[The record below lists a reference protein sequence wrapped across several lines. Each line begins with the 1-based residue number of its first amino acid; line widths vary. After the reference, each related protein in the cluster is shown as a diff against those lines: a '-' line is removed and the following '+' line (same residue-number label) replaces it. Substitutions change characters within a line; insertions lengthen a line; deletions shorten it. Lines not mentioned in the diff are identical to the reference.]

1 VRVAGRRSAIERVR
15 RFPIAPYLY
24 LLPAFFML
32 AVFVYSSIFTGF
44 GYSFSKFRDFAPA
57 GFVGFRNYVDAFN
70 NDDFLNSI
78 KSTLMWVLMTATIPT
93 FAGLWLAILVYYQ
106 TRGRLVS
113 GVARTILF
121 MPMMMSAVAVGL
133 LWSLIYNPLLGLL
146 NQLLHLIELIP
157 AGTYVGFLE
166 NPNTAL
172 YEAFVPMVWQ
182 SAGFSMVIFSAALQ
196 GIPNDM
202 REAAV
207 LDGASKIKEI
217 WHIVLP
223 FIVPTIVSLVTV
235 NMISGFK
242 AFDLLNVLTHGGPAD
257 STMIVSLYM
266 YKQAFSA
273 WKYGY
278 SSAVAVVLF
287 MSILVSVLLFSL
299 AARGFVARSSK

>member
-1 VRVAGRRSAIERVR
+1 MLVA
-15 RFPIAPYLY
+15 
-24 LLPAFFML
+24 
-32 AVFVYSSIFTGF
+32 FVYYSILTGF

-57 GFVGFRNYVDAFN
+57 GFVGLQNYVDAFN
-70 NDDFLNSI
+70 NDDFINSI
-78 KSTLMWVLMTATIPT
+78 RSTLIWVLMTATIPT
-93 FAGLWLAILVYYQ
+93 FAGLLLAILVYYQ
-106 TRGRLVS
+106 TQGRVVS

-146 NQLLHLIELIP
+146 NQLLHLIKAIP
-157 AGTYVGFLE
+157 AGTYIGFLE
-166 NPNTAL
+166 NPTTAL

-196 GIPNDM
+196 GIPVDI

-207 LDGASKIKEI
+207 LDGASKLKEI
-217 WHIVLP
+217 RHIVIP
-223 FIVPTIVSLVTV
+223 FISPTIVSLVTV

-287 MSILVSVLLFSL
+287 ISILASVFLFSL
-299 AARGFVARSSK
+299 IARRLVARR

>member
-1 VRVAGRRSAIERVR
+1 
-15 RFPIAPYLY
+15 
-24 LLPAFFML
+24 ML
-32 AVFVYSSIFTGF
+32 FVFIYYSIVTGF

-57 GFVGFRNYVDAFN
+57 EFVGFQNYVAAFN
-70 NDDFLNSI
+70 NDDFINSI
-78 KSTLMWVLMTATIPT
+78 KSTLIWVLMTATIPT
-93 FAGLWLAILVYYQ
+93 FAGLLLAILVYYQ
-106 TRGRLVS
+106 TQGRVVS

-146 NQLLHLIELIP
+146 NQLLHSIQAIP

-172 YEAFVPMVWQ
+172 YEAFIPMVWQ

-196 GIPNDM
+196 GIPIDI

-217 WHIVLP
+217 WHIVIP
-223 FIVPTIVSLVTV
+223 FIAPTIVSLVTI

-287 MSILVSVLLFSL
+287 MSILVSVFLFSL
-299 AARGFVARSSK
+299 IAKKFAARR

>member
-1 VRVAGRRSAIERVR
+1 
-15 RFPIAPYLY
+15 
-24 LLPAFFML
+24 ML
-32 AVFVYSSIFTGF
+32 AVFVYSSILTGF
-44 GYSFSKFRDFAPA
+44 GYSFSKFKDFAPA

-78 KSTLMWVLMTATIPT
+78 KSTLIWVLMTATIPT

-196 GIPNDM
+196 GIPIDM

>member
-1 VRVAGRRSAIERVR
+1 
-15 RFPIAPYLY
+15 
-24 LLPAFFML
+24 ML
-32 AVFVYSSIFTGF
+32 FVFIYYSIVTGF

-57 GFVGFRNYVDAFN
+57 GFVGFQNYVDAFN
-70 NDDFLNSI
+70 NDDFINSI
-78 KSTLMWVLMTATIPT
+78 RSTLIWVLLTATIPT
-93 FAGLWLAILVYYQ
+93 FAGLLLAILVYYQ
-106 TRGRLVS
+106 TTGRVVS

-146 NQLLHLIELIP
+146 NQLLHLIGAIP

-166 NPNTAL
+166 NPKTAL

-196 GIPNDM
+196 GIPIDI

-207 LDGASKIKEI
+207 LDGASKAKEI
-217 WHIVLP
+217 RHVVIP

-287 MSILVSVLLFSL
+287 MSILVSVFLFSL
-299 AARGFVARSSK
+299 VAKRLLERSSK

>member
-1 VRVAGRRSAIERVR
+1 MAASPSTARVFRGFSIT
-15 RFPIAPYLY
+15 PYLY
-24 LLPAFFML
+24 LLPAVFML
-32 AVFVYSSIFTGF
+32 VAFVYYSILTGF

-57 GFVGFRNYVDAFN
+57 GFVGIQNYVDAFN
-70 NDDFLNSI
+70 NDDFINSI
-78 KSTLMWVLMTATIPT
+78 RSTLIWVLMTATIPT
-93 FAGLWLAILVYYQ
+93 LAGLVLAILVYYQ
-106 TRGRLVS
+106 TQGRVVS

-146 NQLLHLIELIP
+146 NQLLHLIKAIP

-166 NPNTAL
+166 NPTTAL

-196 GIPNDM
+196 GIPVDI

-217 WHIVLP
+217 RHIVLP
-223 FIVPTIVSLVTV
+223 FISPTIVSLVTV

-287 MSILVSVLLFSL
+287 ISILASVFLFSL
-299 AARGFVARSSK
+299 IAKRLVARR

>member
-1 VRVAGRRSAIERVR
+1 MVAVNLLKTRKLRKFSIT
-15 RFPIAPYLY
+15 PYLY

-32 AVFVYSSIFTGF
+32 FVFIYYSIVTGF

-57 GFVGFRNYVDAFN
+57 GFVGLQNYVDAFN
-70 NDDFLNSI
+70 NDDFINSI
-78 KSTLMWVLMTATIPT
+78 RSTLIWVLLTATIPT
-93 FAGLWLAILVYYQ
+93 FAGLLLATLVYYQ
-106 TRGRLVS
+106 TTGRVVS

-146 NQLLHLIELIP
+146 NQLLHLIRAIP

-196 GIPNDM
+196 GIPIDI

-207 LDGASKIKEI
+207 LDGASKAKEI
-217 WHIVLP
+217 RHVVIP
-223 FIVPTIVSLVTV
+223 FIIPTIVSLVTV

-287 MSILVSVLLFSL
+287 MSILVSVFLFSL
-299 AARGFVARSSK
+299 VAKRLVERSSK

>member
-1 VRVAGRRSAIERVR
+1 MTTRRLS
-15 RFPIAPYLY
+15 RFSITPYLY

-32 AVFVYSSIFTGF
+32 SVFIYYSIVTGF

-57 GFVGFRNYVDAFN
+57 GFVGLKNYVDAFN
-70 NDDFLNSI
+70 NDDFINSI
-78 KSTLMWVLMTATIPT
+78 ESTLIWVLMTATIPT
-93 FAGLWLAILVYYQ
+93 CAGLLLAILVYYQ
-106 TRGRLVS
+106 TKGRVVS

-146 NQLLHLIELIP
+146 NQLLHLIKAIP
-157 AGTYVGFLE
+157 DGTYVGFLE

-196 GIPNDM
+196 GIPIDI
-202 REAAV
+202 REAAI
-207 LDGASKIKEI
+207 LDGASKSREI
-217 WHIVLP
+217 RHIVIP
-223 FIVPTIVSLVTV
+223 FIAPTIVSLVTV

-278 SSAVAVVLF
+278 SAAVAVVLF
-287 MSILVSVLLFSL
+287 ISILVSVFLFSL
-299 AARGFVARSSK
+299 VARRFSARR

>member
-1 VRVAGRRSAIERVR
+1 
-15 RFPIAPYLY
+15 
-24 LLPAFFML
+24 ML

>member
-1 VRVAGRRSAIERVR
+1 
-15 RFPIAPYLY
+15 
-24 LLPAFFML
+24 ML
-32 AVFVYSSIFTGF
+32 FVFIYYSIVTGF
-44 GYSFSKFRDFAPA
+44 GYSFTKFRDFAPA

-70 NDDFLNSI
+70 NDDFINSI
-78 KSTLMWVLMTATIPT
+78 KSTLIWVLMTATIPT
-93 FAGLWLAILVYYQ
+93 FAGLLLAILVYYQ
-106 TRGRLVS
+106 TTGRVLS

-146 NQLLHLIELIP
+146 NQLLHLIGAIP
-157 AGTYVGFLE
+157 AGTYIGFLE
-166 NPNTAL
+166 NPKTAL

-196 GIPNDM
+196 GIPIDI

-207 LDGASKIKEI
+207 LDGASKAKEI
-217 WHIVLP
+217 RHVVVP

-287 MSILVSVLLFSL
+287 MSILVSVFLFSL
-299 AARGFVARSSK
+299 VAKRLLERSSK

>member
-1 VRVAGRRSAIERVR
+1 
-15 RFPIAPYLY
+15 
-24 LLPAFFML
+24 ML
-32 AVFVYSSIFTGF
+32 FVFIYYSIITGF

-57 GFVGFRNYVDAFN
+57 GFVGFQNYVDAFN
-70 NDDFLNSI
+70 NDDFINSI
-78 KSTLMWVLMTATIPT
+78 RSTLIWVFLTATIPT
-93 FAGLWLAILVYYQ
+93 FAGLVLAILVYYQ
-106 TRGRLVS
+106 TTGRVVS

-146 NQLLHLIELIP
+146 NQLLHLIGAIP

-166 NPNTAL
+166 NPKTAL

-196 GIPNDM
+196 GIPIDI

-207 LDGASKIKEI
+207 LDGASKAKEI
-217 WHIVLP
+217 RHVVIP

-278 SSAVAVVLF
+278 ASAVAVVLF
-287 MSILVSVLLFSL
+287 MSILVSVFLFSL
-299 AARGFVARSSK
+299 VAKRLLERSSK

>member
-1 VRVAGRRSAIERVR
+1 
-15 RFPIAPYLY
+15 
-24 LLPAFFML
+24 M
-32 AVFVYSSIFTGF
+32 FVYYSIITGF

-57 GFVGFRNYVDAFN
+57 GFVGIQNYVDAFH
-70 NDDFLNSI
+70 NDDFINSI
-78 KSTLMWVLMTATIPT
+78 RSTLIWVLMTATIPT
-93 FAGLWLAILVYYQ
+93 FAGLLLAILVYYQ
-106 TRGRLVS
+106 TRGRVLS

-146 NQLLHLIELIP
+146 NQLLHLIGAIP
-157 AGTYVGFLE
+157 AGTYIGFLE
-166 NPNTAL
+166 NPTTAL

-196 GIPNDM
+196 GIPIDI

-207 LDGASKIKEI
+207 IDGASKIKEI

-223 FIVPTIVSLVTV
+223 FIAPTVVSLITV

-287 MSILVSVLLFSL
+287 MSILVSVFLFSL
-299 AARGFVARSSK
+299 VAKRLVARR

>member
-1 VRVAGRRSAIERVR
+1 
-15 RFPIAPYLY
+15 
-24 LLPAFFML
+24 ML
-32 AVFVYSSIFTGF
+32 AVFVYSSILTGF

>member
-1 VRVAGRRSAIERVR
+1 MELTLLPLRKFRKFSIT
-15 RFPIAPYLY
+15 PYLY
-24 LLPAFFML
+24 LFPAFFML
-32 AVFVYSSIFTGF
+32 SVFIYYSIVTGF

-57 GFVGFRNYVDAFN
+57 GFVGIQNYVDAFN
-70 NDDFLNSI
+70 NDDFINSI
-78 KSTLMWVLMTATIPT
+78 QSTLIWVLMTATIPT

-106 TRGRLVS
+106 TQGRIVS

-146 NQLLHLIELIP
+146 NQLLHLIRAIP
-157 AGTYVGFLE
+157 SGTYVGFLE
-166 NPNTAL
+166 NPSTAL

-196 GIPNDM
+196 GIPIDV

-217 WHIVLP
+217 RHIVVP
-223 FIVPTIVSLVTV
+223 FILPTIVSLITV

-287 MSILVSVLLFSL
+287 MSILISVFLFSL
-299 AARGFVARSSK
+299 VAKRFVERSSK

>member
-1 VRVAGRRSAIERVR
+1 MTKLR
-15 RFPIAPYLY
+15 RFSITPYLY
-24 LLPAFFML
+24 LVPAFFML
-32 AVFVYSSIFTGF
+32 FVFIYYSVITGF

-57 GFVGFRNYVDAFN
+57 GFVGLQNYVDAFN
-70 NDDFLNSI
+70 NDDFINSI
-78 KSTLMWVLMTATIPT
+78 RSTLIWVLMTATIPT
-93 FAGLWLAILVYYQ
+93 FAGLLLAILVYYQ
-106 TRGRLVS
+106 TKGRVLS

-146 NQLLHLIELIP
+146 NQLLHLIKVIP

-196 GIPNDM
+196 GIPIDI

-207 LDGASKIKEI
+207 LDGASKSREI
-217 WHIVLP
+217 RHIVIP
-223 FIVPTIVSLVTV
+223 FIAPTIVSLVTV

-287 MSILVSVLLFSL
+287 ISILVSVFLFSL
-299 AARGFVARSSK
+299 VAKRFSARR

>member
-1 VRVAGRRSAIERVR
+1 
-15 RFPIAPYLY
+15 
-24 LLPAFFML
+24 M
-32 AVFVYSSIFTGF
+32 FVYSSIFTGF